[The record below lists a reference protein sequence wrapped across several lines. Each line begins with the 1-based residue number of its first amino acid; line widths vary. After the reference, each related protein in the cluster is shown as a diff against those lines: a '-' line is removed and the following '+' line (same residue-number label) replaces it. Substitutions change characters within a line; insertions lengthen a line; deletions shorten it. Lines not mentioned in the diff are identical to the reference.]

1 MINIQFKILL
11 LIMVISLILVAG
23 CNNSQDNTNQKMPD
37 DFNFS
42 LTYGTYG
49 KQKIDTLN
57 NVVVKDLVEDG
68 TIEASIS
75 LTKKEKQAIY
85 DEMMKIDI
93 MSELNL
99 DEENKEKECQ
109 HEPSSISKW
118 DILMNGE
125 TKSFYYKAYCEY
137 PEDVLNLIKL
147 EEYIHKVVS
156 SKKEYMDLPEGKGSY
171 Q

>member
-1 MINIQFKILL
+1 MKNIQFKILL

-23 CNNSQDNTNQKMPD
+23 CNNLQYNTNQKMAD

-49 KQKIDTLN
+49 KQKIDTFN

-93 MSELNL
+93 MGELNL
-99 DEENKEKECQ
+99 DKEKECET
-109 HEPSSISKW
+109 EPTSISKW
-118 DILMNGE
+118 NIQLNGE
-125 TKSFYYKAYCEY
+125 TKTLYYKTYCEY
-137 PEDVLNLIKL
+137 PDDVLNLIKL
-147 EEYIHKVVS
+147 EEYIYKVVS
-156 SKKEYMDLPEGKGSY
+156 SKKEYMALPEAKGY
-171 Q
+171 YE